1 MSSSV
6 GRRTWRVAAAAMAAI
21 VIAPGATLG
30 AQAATHAVMALIDV
44 VRRTGP
50 EAQLPPHLSMV
61 LGVES
66 SARPTPVRQAI
77 VREGVTVRTFNV
89 RTARRADV
97 VLIVYNEQTRAS
109 KAYVISPAG
118 VLRKAVA
125 FQAGGAPV
133 ERSLAEARGESAS
146 EIEFWADYAKQAR
159 GPR

>member
-1 MSSSV
+1 MSSNIST
-6 GRRTWRVAAAAMAAI
+6 RTWRVAAAAMAAI
-21 VIAPGATLG
+21 LIAPCATLG
-30 AQAATHAVMALIDV
+30 APAATHSVMALIDV

-77 VREGVTVRTFNV
+77 VRKGVTVRTFNV
-89 RTARRADV
+89 RTAGRADV
-97 VLIVYNEQTRAS
+97 VLIVYNEQTRLS
-109 KAYVISPAG
+109 KAYLISPAG

-125 FQAGGAPV
+125 FQAEAAPV

-146 EIEFWADYAKQAR
+146 EIKFWTDYANQAR
-159 GPR
+159 GAR